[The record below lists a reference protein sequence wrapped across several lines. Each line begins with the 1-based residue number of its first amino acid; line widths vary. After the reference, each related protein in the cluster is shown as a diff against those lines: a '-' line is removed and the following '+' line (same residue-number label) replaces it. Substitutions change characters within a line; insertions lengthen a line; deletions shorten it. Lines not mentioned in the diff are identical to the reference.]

1 MVSTQ
6 GGLAMTLEE
15 LKQGIVE
22 RVPEVVHNYA
32 DAGLVADGILTY
44 LAESGA
50 CFVVQENAVVWNV
63 ISLKSML
70 EAEKK

>member
-1 MVSTQ
+1 MGI

-15 LKQGIVE
+15 LKQGLIL
-22 RVPEVVHNYA
+22 
-32 DAGLVADGILTY
+32 DAVLEGCGRIAAEIIIIRQLKR

-50 CFVVQENAVVWNV
+50 CFVVQENSVVWNV
-63 ISLKSML
+63 ISLASML